1 MATKYEAQMY
11 SDIQEISK
19 SLEDANRLN
28 GAIIKHYLPEIK
40 LSLLRIADALEQRNR
55 ILKSKGE

>member
-11 SDIQEISK
+11 ADIEQIK
-19 SLEDANRLN
+19 KALDAANRLN
-28 GAIIKHYLPEIK
+28 GVIIEHYLPHIK
-40 LSLLRIADALEQRNR
+40 LSLARIADALEDHNR